1 MERLQK
7 IIAQSGYCSRRKAEE
22 LITAGRVKVNGT
34 VVTELGTKADVED
47 IITVD
52 NKRINIER
60 KVYILMNKPRNVVC
74 SAKDDRGRR
83 TVVDLIEGVG
93 ERIYPI
99 GRLDFDTTGVLLLTN
114 DGDLTNKLIHPSKEI
129 DKTYRVTIEGYANED
144 QLERI
149 RNGIKLDGVVTS
161 PAIVEVSK
169 VNKEKRKSIINIT
182 IHEGKNHQVKRMF
195 NTVGLNVTKLT
206 RIEFAGF
213 KVGGLKEGQYR
224 LLTNK
229 EITEL
234 KSMVK

>member
-7 IIAQSGYCSRRKAEE
+7 VIANLGYCSRRKAEE
-22 LITAGRVKVNGT
+22 LITDGRVKVNGK

-52 NKRINIER
+52 GKRINMER

-74 SAKDDRGRR
+74 SAKDDRGRP

-99 GRLDFDTTGVLLLTN
+99 GRLDFDTTGVLLLSN

-129 DKTYRVTIEGYANED
+129 DKTYRVTIEGFANED

-149 RNGIKLDGVVTS
+149 RRGIKLDGVMTS

-169 VNKEKRKSIINIT
+169 INKEKRKSIINIT

-195 NTVGLNVTKLT
+195 NTVGLKVVKLN